1 MAVRFTPGG
10 LQSYDP
16 FQGASRGG
24 GGGSSEPQKSTTQIN
39 CEAKGGKWNSST
51 QRCVM
56 PESITKARAEEK
68 AKSSTPETFTDPRTG
83 RASGITLPD
92 GRTFLGL
99 GPEDVSSIAAGE
111 AARVARPEGTAPVGT
126 FAKEQ
131 AILKQ
136 QQEFE
141 ATGSPV
147 RRELDPVLGVGEGIP
162 VVGPF
167 IVLLAD
173 KVRDLLNTPAMKKII
188 GDSPF
193 GESFELSPEELKTVA
208 LTMIE
213 KREIERGLT
222 DSEKFGRLIEAIP
235 GGDLE
240 KYIPGASEAELPSGN
255 VQTALKSLRI
265 LKSRAIDVELKYNKG
280 LIKTRSAANARLDQ
294 IENEIQEGESRMK
307 MLLQGSPEFKFN
319 SDGVNFIELKILE
332 ARERVFDSRMAV
344 MGGPNLD
351 PNEVDILLELQE
363 DVQIEDF
370 DIPGL

>member
-1 MAVRFTPGG
+1 MVVRFTPGG

-16 FQGASRGG
+16 FQGALTGGTTSGRTQPEPGKSR
-24 GGGSSEPQKSTTQIN
+24 SQLN
-39 CEAKGGKWNSST
+39 CEAKGGRWDEST
-51 QRCVM
+51 KKCILPIKKPALPKGTVVTDEDTGK
-56 PESITKARAEEK
+56 PSGFIDSKGNFVKAGKEDIAVQIRKRQEE
-68 AKSSTPETFTDPRTG
+68 
-83 RASGITLPD
+83 ASLIGAYPT
-92 GRTFLGL
+92 
-99 GPEDVSSIAAGE
+99 AGE
-111 AARVARPEGTAPVGT
+111 VR
-126 FAKEQ
+126 
-131 AILKQ
+131 Q
-136 QQEFE
+136 QQVVEEEQQRFQE
-141 ATGSPV
+141 TGAPV
-147 RRELDPVLGVGEGIP
+147 RRELDPVSRVGGDIP
-162 VVGPF
+162 VVGPL

-173 KVRDLLNTPAMKKII
+173 KVRDLLNTPLMKKIV

-240 KYIPGASEAELPSGN
+240 KFIPGASEAELPSGN